1 MIINMFEIIETG
13 KREFGMSDA
22 EVFEIGTQKNF
33 KCREEYKLIGYCS
46 PICPE
51 SKHCPDYKL

>member
-1 MIINMFEIIETG
+1 MFEIIETG